1 MMFVP
6 SPTYSLVLHVDGS
19 HVSDLWHVGVVEG
32 HIEED
37 CGPEDAGKD
46 EQDHG
51 QSNEHL
57 PDIVQGAL
65 AVLIV

>member
-1 MMFVP
+1 MLRYDFINRSGLSARMMFVP

-51 QSNEHL
+51 QSN
-57 PDIVQGAL
+57 
-65 AVLIV
+65 